1 MSWRRKEPGYQQPW
15 YWLCWTRIIRSLH
28 VNALRPRQNGRH
40 FADDIFKRIFLNE
53 NVWISIQI
61 SLKFVPKGSIN
72 KIPALFQV
80 MAWRR
85 SGDKPLFE
93 PMMVSL
99 LTHICVTRSQWVKF
113 RHRRFAISVPRH
125 YLNQWSL
132 VVNWTLGE
140 RQRNLNQNAII
151 TSTKFESKYNH
162 YHSQK
167 CLKMS
172 SAAWAAFHLVLNAFC
187 PLGPR
192 NTDTDWQNVD
202 KHASLDW

>member
-1 MSWRRKEPGYQQPW
+1 MSWRRKEPGCQQPW

-28 VNALRPRQNGRH
+28 VNTLRSRQNGRH
-40 FADDIFKRIFLNE
+40 FADDIFKRIFFNE

-61 SLKFVPKGSIN
+61 SLKFIPKGSIN

-93 PMMVSL
+93 PMMVIL

-125 YLNQWSL
+125 YLNQWSV

-140 RQRNLNQNAII
+140 RQRNLNQNTII
-151 TSTKFESKYNH
+151 TIHKNVW
-162 YHSQK
+162 K
-167 CLKMS
+167 CLLQHGQHFIWFS
-172 SAAWAAFHLVLNAFC
+172 THFV
-187 PLGPR
+187 R
-192 NTDTDWQNVD
+192 
-202 KHASLDW
+202 